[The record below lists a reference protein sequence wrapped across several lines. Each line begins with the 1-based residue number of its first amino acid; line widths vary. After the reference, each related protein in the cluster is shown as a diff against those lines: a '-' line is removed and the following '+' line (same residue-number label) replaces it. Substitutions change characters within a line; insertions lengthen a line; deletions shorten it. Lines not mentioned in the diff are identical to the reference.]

1 MGSNPG
7 TSEPEMENLRLDD
20 LATDPAYVKFRKD
33 AGIAVSKRFELS
45 CKSLQGDFTRL
56 GD

>member
-1 MGSNPG
+1 
-7 TSEPEMENLRLDD
+7 MENLRLDD

-45 CKSLQGDFTRL
+45 CKSLQRDFTRL